1 MPGRG
6 RKRRRAK
13 TRRRRASPSSTARRE
28 ASPVLRRSSA
38 KNQIEPPGAAGRACA
53 PRGRNH
59 DHGGRLILRDAQADS
74 IAVGWAIFNRPN
86 RTMGAA
92 LKLGSKGPF
101 PWFGTRPKPGLEP
114 NPRLGRSALKDLEKF
129 VIFLVLAGLESDS
142 NILSNVPRRILAR
155 FLTHSGI
162 RLRSDFS

>member
-1 MPGRG
+1 
-6 RKRRRAK
+6 
-13 TRRRRASPSSTARRE
+13 
-28 ASPVLRRSSA
+28 VLRRSSA

-114 NPRLGRSALKDLEKF
+114 NPRPGRSALKDLEKF